1 MDEFMRDLIFEK
13 IAGILEEAADSN
25 LVKMQQKLL
34 EVMEPLSKVWTTV
47 NSYFEQKW
55 KSLYLKFSQIYTKL

>member
-1 MDEFMRDLIFEK
+1 MRDLIFEK

-55 KSLYLKFSQIYTKL
+55 KSHYLKFSQIYTKL

>member
-1 MDEFMRDLIFEK
+1 MRDLIFEK
-13 IAGILEEAADSN
+13 IAGNLEEAAASN

-47 NSYFEQKW
+47 NSYFEQK
-55 KSLYLKFSQIYTKL
+55 